1 MLSSGKLTVCLDM
14 CHKLGGYKL
23 SVYSVDE
30 GDEHHTVTAL

>member
-1 MLSSGKLTVCLDM
+1 MLSSAKLTVCLIHN
-14 CHKLGGYKL
+14 HKLGGYKL